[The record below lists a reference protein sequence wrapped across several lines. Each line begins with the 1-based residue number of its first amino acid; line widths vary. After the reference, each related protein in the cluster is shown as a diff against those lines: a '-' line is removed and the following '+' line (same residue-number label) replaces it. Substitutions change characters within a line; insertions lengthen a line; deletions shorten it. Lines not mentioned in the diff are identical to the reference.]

1 MYKWVV
7 IRNFMKGVKP
17 NYTKESLI
25 DLVNAGK
32 TVKEIAAV
40 YEVCSSSIGRAM
52 RKMDITYNLQVRKI
66 DKDHNFFE
74 TIDSEIKAYLLGF
87 LIADGC
93 VYDKNRFGL
102 CITEDDGEII
112 KYFVDFIA
120 PTSLVKKI
128 HNTKGAV
135 ARRPQLFL
143 RIGSEKIVKDLA
155 KYGVVPRKT
164 YKPIKL
170 PNISDELVWHVIR
183 GIFDGDGC
191 VSYHDN
197 HGLKNLRRINI
208 VNGDPTIIYSIRDFL
223 LSKGIKCT
231 TSDRGSCFTLNIDSQ
246 EHIFNF
252 GTNIY
257 KNSNFY
263 LKRKFTKFDLGN
275 TELNGVI
282 KRLHQRNA

>member
-1 MYKWVV
+1 
-7 IRNFMKGVKP
+7 MKGVKP

-40 YEVCSSSIGRAM
+40 YKVCPSSIGRAM

-74 TIDSEIKAYLLGF
+74 TIDTEIKAYLLGF

-93 VYDKNRFGL
+93 VYDNTRFGIM
-102 CITEDDGEII
+102 ITKDDEEIVTLLKNNI
-112 KYFVDFIA
+112 SPDSFVKN
-120 PTSLVKKI
+120 LQ
-128 HNTKGAV
+128 NTKGAKN
-135 ARRPQLFL
+135 RRPQVLI
-143 RIGSEKIVKDLA
+143 RINSEKLVSDLA

-170 PNISDELVWHVIR
+170 PNISDELIWHVIR

-191 VSYHDN
+191 ITL
-197 HGLKNLRRINI
+197 GGRKKNLRRVNI
-208 VNGDPTIIYSIRDFL
+208 TNGNPAIIYSIRDFL
-223 LSKGIKCT
+223 LSKGIKCS
-231 TSDRGSCFTLNIDSQ
+231 TSDRGSCFSLNVDSQ
-246 EHIFNF
+246 EHVFNF